1 LRSVKSCNRQ
11 RKNVVRAKCFIF
23 NHLASCAAKCKKLLC
38 AATQRNSAKVVTA
51 LLPTTYNFF
60 AKLARQLLLATRC
73 ASAQHTHTMKQLE
86 QQELARIVRA
96 HSYDETA
103 AAQLLENKQLART
116 VARALAKVQ
125 HVGNEALNSAYS
137 DALGYL
143 VHKLQTDEQQALAL
157 RVLASYVA
165 TQLGET
171 QLRCDVAEVVKR
183 CSADDYAAMQLLC
196 DAQALAVLAKVL
208 DLVSV
213 TVGSVRAYV
222 LAEHK
227 RTGKRVQLD
236 ELWLV
241 LCFVQSVAM
250 QLLKQQLAGEAQAL
264 ALEVLKRF
272 TKTL

>member
-1 LRSVKSCNRQ
+1 MQTL
-11 RKNVVRAKCFIF
+11 
-23 NHLASCAAKCKKLLC
+23 
-38 AATQRNSAKVVTA
+38 
-51 LLPTTYNFF
+51 
-60 AKLARQLLLATRC
+60 
-73 ASAQHTHTMKQLE
+73 
-86 QQELARIVRA
+86 QQEQVARIVHA

-103 AAQLLENKQLART
+103 AAQVLENKRLART

-125 HVGNEALNSAYS
+125 SVESKALNSAYG

-143 VHKLQTDEQQALAL
+143 VHKLESEQQQALAL

-183 CSADDYAAMQLLC
+183 CSADTYAATQLLC
-196 DAQALAVLAKVL
+196 DAQALAVLAQVL

-227 RTGKRVQLD
+227 RTRERVQLD

-250 QLLKQQLAGEAQAL
+250 QLLKQQLTGEAQAL

-272 TKTL
+272 AKTL

>member
-1 LRSVKSCNRQ
+1 
-11 RKNVVRAKCFIF
+11 
-23 NHLASCAAKCKKLLC
+23 
-38 AATQRNSAKVVTA
+38 
-51 LLPTTYNFF
+51 
-60 AKLARQLLLATRC
+60 
-73 ASAQHTHTMKQLE
+73 MKQLE
-86 QQELARIVRA
+86 KQVLAQIVRE
-96 HSYDETA
+96 HSYDEA
-103 AAQLLENKQLART
+103 SALQLLGNKQLART

-125 HVGNEALNSAYS
+125 SVESKALNSAYGS
-137 DALGYL
+137 ALSYL

-171 QLRCDVAEVVKR
+171 QLRCNAVEVVKR
-183 CSADDYAAMQLLC
+183 CSADDYAATQLLC
-196 DAQALAVLAKVL
+196 DAQALAALAKVL

-213 TVGSVRAYV
+213 TIGSVRAYV

-241 LCFVQSVAM
+241 LCFVQSVAQ
-250 QLLKQQLAGEAQAL
+250 QLLKQALAGEAQAL